1 MDRIVRVSRSTWT
14 CESDR
19 THQGQ
24 HSASDGYAALYPSYI
39 IAQSQ
44 SAVSLQTVADIPR
57 NRWFQVPLSE

>member
-24 HSASDGYAALYPSYI
+24 HSASDGYAALYPSYKGI
-39 IAQSQ
+39 VP
-44 SAVSLQTVADIPR
+44 VSGVICLTVDSPGSV
-57 NRWFQVPLSE
+57 NGDT